1 MPTTVGKVATLR
13 VDGGGCRTG
22 GILAARFPCLEISP
36 NLGNCAMS
44 NSWNRVDDED
54 GSDLKMLA
62 LLVTDE
68 LTQTAGPELDE
79 DELLAVWT
87 AGEDELLAVWTAD
100 EDEGVVTCVRRR
112 SGGGSET

>member
-1 MPTTVGKVATLR
+1 MPTTLGKVATLR
-13 VDGGGCRTG
+13 VDGGECRTG
-22 GILAARFPCLEISP
+22 GIFGILAARFPCLEMSP
-36 NLGNCAMS
+36 NFGNCARS

-54 GSDLKMLA
+54 GSELKMLA

-87 AGEDELLAVWTAD
+87 AGDC
-100 EDEGVVTCVRRR
+100 EGVVTCVRRR
-112 SGGGSET
+112 SGGGSVI

>member
-36 NLGNCAMS
+36 NFGNCARS

-87 AGEDELLAVWTAD
+87 AGEDELLAVWTAG

-112 SGGGSET
+112 SGGGSVI